1 MLAPVSAPKTSAF
14 LVPFIRRAPS
24 PFPFHAAFCYDSWP
38 GHCATALASVE
49 LSAGQFGLFLF
60 TGGSW
65 AFTFFPGPISMETCC
80 SGLTAPCSLHTA
92 AAAASNKLHLPK
104 ENITN
109 SQSEGFLF
117 NIEPVFTFALLHL
130 YLYSLIQFLYLLGIY
145 TLVDG

>member
-1 MLAPVSAPKTSAF
+1 M
-14 LVPFIRRAPS
+14 
-24 PFPFHAAFCYDSWP
+24 
-38 GHCATALASVE
+38 
-49 LSAGQFGLFLF
+49 
-60 TGGSW
+60 
-65 AFTFFPGPISMETCC
+65 
-80 SGLTAPCSLHTA
+80 PCFLHTT

-109 SQSEGFLF
+109 SQGEGFLF